1 MKDRRTQFWRD
12 FDRAVLYASTDW
24 IVILALVL
32 LVVLVMPL
40 PFVLTGPPTP

>member
-1 MKDRRTQFWRD
+1 MKERTPFWRD

-24 IVILALVL
+24 VIVIAVVFLVAFT
-32 LVVLVMPL
+32 MPL